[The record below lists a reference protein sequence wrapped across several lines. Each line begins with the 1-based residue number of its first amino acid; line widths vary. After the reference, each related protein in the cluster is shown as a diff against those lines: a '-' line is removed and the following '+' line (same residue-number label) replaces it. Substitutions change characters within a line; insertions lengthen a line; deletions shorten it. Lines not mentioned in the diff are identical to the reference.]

1 MIPTRL
7 RFLVILGEFDCDYLP
22 SLWDET
28 PCYYEPVTCSAPP
41 PIKHGWQWSGPHPVS
56 TGSYSNSQSYNLNE
70 VVSYFCSPGFKL
82 VGNNKIT
89 CVNSGQWS
97 VLPECLP
104 EYTTESTN
112 ESTTESTTQST
123 VDSITEH
130 KIVSKEQFPSTW
142 FPKARA
148 KTTTKPNGTSATNIL
163 IVLVP
168 SLVIL
173 LGLQL
178 LIVAIRYKIKYKGG
192 TKHYDLQR
200 EQVRPD
206 QILTDLKQTGEPLLP
221 LNRKQES
228 LLSLVSVAPFQ
239 QSRNRIYDAFV
250 LYHFDT
256 DDVFV
261 VNSLL
266 PELEEVRNFKLCI
279 HSRNFTPGRNIKDN
293 IEEAIEASSSAI
305 IAMSQGFVDSMWC
318 KEEFVD
324 CYIENM
330 KDPAFNLFVIMMQQA
345 DTLVNISN
353 YMKTFFETK
362 TYLHI
367 NDPDLFSKL
376 ATHLEDARKLENAD
390 MRTFPFADN
399 RVQVETQL

>member
-1 MIPTRL
+1 M
-7 RFLVILGEFDCDYLP
+7 
-22 SLWDET
+22 
-28 PCYYEPVTCSAPP
+28 
-41 PIKHGWQWSGPHPVS
+41 
-56 TGSYSNSQSYNLNE
+56 
-70 VVSYFCSPGFKL
+70 
-82 VGNNKIT
+82 
-89 CVNSGQWS
+89 
-97 VLPECLP
+97 
-104 EYTTESTN
+104 
-112 ESTTESTTQST
+112 
-123 VDSITEH
+123 
-130 KIVSKEQFPSTW
+130 
-142 FPKARA
+142 
-148 KTTTKPNGTSATNIL
+148 
-163 IVLVP
+163 
-168 SLVIL
+168 
-173 LGLQL
+173 
-178 LIVAIRYKIKYKGG
+178 AIRYKIKYKGG
-192 TKHYDLQR
+192 TKHGLQR

-221 LNRKQES
+221 VNRKQES
-228 LLSLVSVAPFQ
+228 LLSLVSAAPFQ

-305 IAMSQGFVDSMWC
+305 IVMSQGFVDSMWC

-330 KDPAFNLFVIMMQQA
+330 KDPAFNLFAIMMQPA

-362 TYLHI
+362 TYLQI
-367 NDPDLFSKL
+367 NDPELFSKL

-390 MRTFPFADN
+390 MRTSPFADN